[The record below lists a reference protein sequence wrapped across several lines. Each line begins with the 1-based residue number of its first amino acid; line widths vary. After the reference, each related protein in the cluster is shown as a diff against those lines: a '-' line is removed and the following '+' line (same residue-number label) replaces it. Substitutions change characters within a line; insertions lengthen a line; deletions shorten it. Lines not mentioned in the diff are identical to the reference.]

1 MDAAYFV
8 ATLGLVP
15 YLASR
20 ALLPLFVTALLLRFG
35 PEWGFLS
42 DVVGVTPVVDLPT
55 WLTTD
60 LALCALGLGAL
71 VEAVLQREPSIRE
84 QLSLTEA
91 QAKALLAVALCLVL
105 TPAGDAASTAGTTL
119 APTTPAAIQAAS
131 AAGDLARY
139 PWAVGIGVLV
149 WMLAACRLRVFAW
162 LSEMDEGDDLGIQ
175 RLLTWLEDAVAVLG
189 VVLVVIV
196 PLLAAGAALAAVV
209 SSWIVT
215 RALKGR
221 EKAQQVPCVQCTAAI
236 APCAPHCPEC
246 RTKQPAPRAIG
257 LLGRP
262 LDSAAPSDHSTALKR
277 HKRCSYCGTRLR
289 GNGVTLR
296 CERCNT
302 PAFSSKPA
310 VEAYVSSLTRR
321 IPLALLVLAALGS
334 IPVFGL
340 LAGVLYYRLTVVAA
354 LRQYT
359 PPSTQILGRWLLR
372 VVNGVLLLLQPIPM
386 LGIVVLPLMA
396 LTNVWFYSQQM
407 LRDAQSL
414 QPMDYS
420 ETLKS

>member
-8 ATLGLVP
+8 TTLGLIP

-35 PEWGFLS
+35 PEWSFLT

-55 WLTTD
+55 WLTSD
-60 LALCALGLGAL
+60 GALWALGLGAL
-71 VEAVLQREPSIRE
+71 VEAFLQREPSIRE

-91 QAKALLAVALCLVL
+91 QVKAVLAVAICLVL
-105 TPAGDAASTAGTTL
+105 TPVGDATL
-119 APTTPAAIQAAS
+119 ALGGTLSFTTPAVESAS
-131 AAGDLARY
+131 VMGDVARY

-149 WMLAACRLRVFAW
+149 WMLAAGRLRMFAW
-162 LSEMDEGDDLGIQ
+162 LAEMDEGDDLGLQ
-175 RLLTWLEDAVAVLG
+175 RLLAWLEDAVGVLG
-189 VVLVVIV
+189 VVLVVV
-196 PLLAAGAALAAVV
+196 LPLLAAGAALAAVV
-209 SSWIVT
+209 ASWLIA
-215 RALKGR
+215 RALQGR
-221 EKAQQVPCVQCTAAI
+221 ETAQQVPCVQCS
-236 APCAPHCPEC
+236 APLAPSAPHCPEC
-246 RTKQPAPRAIG
+246 RTKQPSPRAVG

-262 LDSAAPSDHSTALKR
+262 LNSAAPSGHPMDLKR

-302 PAFSSKPA
+302 PAFSSKQA
-310 VEAYVSSLTRR
+310 VEAYVSALGRQVPLT
-321 IPLALLVLAALGS
+321 LVVLAALGS

-340 LAGVLYYRLTVVAA
+340 LVGVLYYRLTVVAA

-359 PPSTQILGRWLLR
+359 PPSTHILGRWLLR
-372 VVNGVLLLLQPIPM
+372 AVNGVLLLLQPIPM
-386 LGIVVLPLMA
+386 VGIVVLPLMA
-396 LTNVWFYSQQM
+396 LTNVAFYSRKM
-407 LRDAQSL
+407 LHDAQSL
-414 QPMDYS
+414 RPMNYS